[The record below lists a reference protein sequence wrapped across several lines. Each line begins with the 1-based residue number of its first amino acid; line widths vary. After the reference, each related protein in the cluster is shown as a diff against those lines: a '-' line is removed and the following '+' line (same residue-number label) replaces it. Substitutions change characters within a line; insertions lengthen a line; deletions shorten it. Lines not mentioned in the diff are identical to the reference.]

1 MKKVLK
7 LILTVALLLAV
18 AFVFTSCGSDDEP
31 AANIQEEA
39 TPTPEPPPA
48 EDEVEDLDEPDYDIG
63 DDDDEPY
70 EEAVVGSDASHMQ
83 IALVAHSPESILND
97 GSFNEGAWAG
107 ITQFLDDHNL
117 PATHARFY
125 QAVAADDDARFNSII
140 QAIEG
145 GANVLVMPG
154 FQFINSLYDAQDLF
168 PDVYFVLL
176 DATPG
181 RDGVNRIQPNVAAI
195 HYAEAE
201 AGFLV
206 GYAAVMEGHRML
218 GFMGGNPIPPVIRF
232 GHGFI
237 QGAEHAAQSL
247 GLEAGDVEIN
257 YHYLGGFAPAPEHV
271 VTASTWFV
279 GGTEVIFA
287 AAGGAG
293 LSVMAGADDT
303 GCITIG
309 VDSDQYHVNETV
321 LTSAMKALDVSV
333 HDMLT
338 DIVNEAFRG
347 GMEHIFDASMNGVG
361 LPMGTSRFTTFTQAQ
376 YDAIFGQIAS
386 GAITVD
392 PSIDMEDILEN
403 VSLVVVHEM

>member
-7 LILTVALLLAV
+7 LLLPIALLVLALALV
-18 AFVFTSCGSDDEP
+18 TACRSEDEP
-31 AANIQEEA
+31 AAPIQEEA
-39 TPTPEPPPA
+39 TPTPEPAPEPEVEDED
-48 EDEVEDLDEPDYDIG
+48 EDEVEDEDEYVPADV
-63 DDDDEPY
+63 
-70 EEAVVGSDASHMQ
+70 ADASHIQ

-107 ITQFLDDHNL
+107 ITQFLNDNNL
-117 PATHARFY
+117 PSTHARFY
-125 QAVAADDDARFNSII
+125 QAVAADNDARFNSII

-154 FQFINSLYDAQDLF
+154 FQFVDALYEAQDLF
-168 PDVYFVLL
+168 PDVYFILL
-176 DATPG
+176 DATPS
-181 RDGVNRIQPNVAAI
+181 RDGEVRIQPNVAAI

-201 AGFLV
+201 AGFLA
-206 GYAAVMEGHRML
+206 GYAAVMEGHTML

-237 QGAEHAAQSL
+237 QGAEHAAQAL

-257 YHYLGGFAPAPEHV
+257 YMYLGGFAPAPEHV

-293 LSVMAGADDT
+293 LSVMAGAYDT
-303 GCITIG
+303 DGITIG
-309 VDSDQYHVNETV
+309 VDSDQHWVNDTV

-338 DIVNEAFRG
+338 DIVNGTFPG
-347 GMEHIFDASMNGVG
+347 GMQHIYDASMDGVG
-361 LPMGTSRFTTFTQAQ
+361 LPMHNSRFTYFTQAQ

-386 GAITVD
+386 GALVVD
-392 PSIDMEDILEN
+392 DAVDMEDILAN
-403 VSLVVVHEM
+403 VSIVVVNEM